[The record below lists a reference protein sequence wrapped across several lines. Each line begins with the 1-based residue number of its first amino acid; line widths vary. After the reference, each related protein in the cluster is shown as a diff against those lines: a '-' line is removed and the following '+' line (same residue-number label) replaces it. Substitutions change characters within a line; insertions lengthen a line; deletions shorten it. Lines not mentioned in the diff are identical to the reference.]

1 MKLNKYLSYSLL
13 FLLLPIT
20 LLLIFGRFGLEDS
33 DSGFLAGMGWRIL
46 NGEIPYKDFYYVR
59 PIASPLISAFW
70 LYLLP
75 DYGQDFMMRLVNYYQ
90 LIIQVFFTI
99 LILNKYYDFKKLE
112 LNIFLFSFISI
123 LITSIGTVYFQ
134 WHTTDGI
141 FFAVLGFF
149 VIAYLHD
156 KYFLYMVGAGALFG
170 VSALTKQN
178 FLIAPILGVL
188 FVFFQYGLR
197 KSIHTALG
205 IFIPFV
211 LFFYY
216 LKTNNI
222 IDVFLL
228 QNTGSTTIKDL
239 LVSGVFSYFM
249 GNNYLLIYSL
259 LSLFFFNILNY
270 FSKTGLWRSVFLSL
284 VFSLVLIN
292 SIAFV
297 FISSSPRLILF
308 DKLLPIVLIY
318 SFIYLFLTKREKI
331 KDHYIIIALLGVS
344 WASSISWG
352 GMNPLMYFTPV
363 IFSAYY
369 LLKKYF
375 DVFDRKT
382 NTILIALI
390 IIYSLASNTKLYRND
405 FIWNTNSDAIQIS
418 KKLAF
423 IKTNDTVLKKHLEL
437 KEIFKKYD
445 RTTILPSMPG
455 AYYIHDKINYFSIDW
470 AMDVEAAFDRE
481 GLIKKLDNCCN
492 YYIVEK
498 KSLGHPVG
506 TEGKFY
512 SSITDYVLSSYIL
525 YDSSFEFFD
534 IYKNE

>member
-90 LIIQVFFTI
+90 LVIQVFFTI

-123 LITSIGTVYFQ
+123 LITSIGTIYFQ

-149 VIAYLHD
+149 VIAYLND
-156 KYFLYMVGAGALFG
+156 KYFLYMVGAGALLG

-178 FLIAPILGVL
+178 FIIAPILGVL

-205 IFIPFV
+205 IFIPFI

-297 FISSSPRLILF
+297 SISSSPRLILF
-308 DKLLPIVLIY
+308 DKLIPIVLIY

-352 GMNPLMYFTPV
+352 GMSPLMYFTPV

-375 DVFDRKT
+375 DIFDRKT

-481 GLIKKLDNCCN
+481 GLIKSLDNCCN

-498 KSLGHPVG
+498 KSLGQPVG

-534 IYKNE
+534 IYINE